1 MQNEKIITTKRFRQ
15 VLQRSKIPDER
26 AESKH
31 NDRNHNF
38 CSHGSGEKVQR
49 KIISKTKTK
58 KPCQKHNLSKCDK
71 KK

>member
-31 NDRNHNF
+31 NDRNNYL
-38 CSHGSGEKVQR
+38 CSHGSGKKPET
-49 KIISKTKTK
+49 KIILKTKN
-58 KPCQKHNLSKCDK
+58 QS
-71 KK
+71 